1 MADPP
6 PVALPSTI
14 PTQKID
20 TDIDLVRGYFHLPMS
35 LATQKLQIGSTALK
49 KICRKYGIKRW
60 PYRRIRACQ
69 KLIEQ
74 LEETGA
80 AEAWHFGEA
89 EGLAIREKLRDLYA
103 EKEQLCLHGS

>member
-1 MADPP
+1 M
-6 PVALPSTI
+6 
-14 PTQKID
+14 
-20 TDIDLVRGYFHLPMS
+20 RGYFHLPMS

-80 AEAWHFGEA
+80 AE
-89 EGLAIREKLRDLYA
+89 GLAIREKLRDLYA